1 METLK
6 ILTFVLCI
14 RTLISAPISVPVDN
28 NYQYNPPSYSSHQD
42 YYDDTSAR
50 KPNSYFNRLPP
61 NSNLLQDGSADYSSS
76 DDDYDDQQTDKPVP
90 PSSSNFHYQQQNQQ
104 QQNQQ
109 SPQNHQ
115 TQPSVILNN
124 NFLLSEN
131 HVKKKKKKRR
141 VRRPCIPIQSFGAPV
156 FSNRIRRQAG
166 DQGDGKTLALYG
178 LYHALGGGFPNY
190 GGYYAPNYQSD
201 YNDNVKP
208 QYESTNSKPIF
219 DSNSQYD
226 YQQPGQVQY
235 QSYGGY
241 PCVPVSYGHKPGGG
255 GLFGN
260 RPSGGGLFGN
270 RPLGGGGLLDGVL
283 GGGST
288 GPLGF
293 FGEGGLLDF
302 GGGSNGGLGGLGLGS
317 IGSGLGGIGT
327 GLGSLGGLGGIGSGL
342 PGPLAPA
349 GVYQGTGNYP
359 QTVII
364 NRPPLFGN
372 LPNYNRPQSGE
383 QSDVNGQGPGFW
395 GTVLD
400 KLSEFVSNF
409 LSFVIKDKMKTSQK
423 TRKLQ

>member
-1 METLK
+1 MEALK

-28 NYQYNPPSYSSHQD
+28 NYQYNPPYHSNQD

-61 NSNLLQDGSADYSSS
+61 NSNHLHDSSGDYSSS
-76 DDDYDDQQTDKPVP
+76 DDDYEDHQTDKPVP
-90 PSSSNFHYQQQNQQ
+90 PSSSNFHYQQNQQ
-104 QQNQQ
+104 HQQHQQ

-115 TQPSVILNN
+115 TQPSVVLNN

-141 VRRPCIPIQSFGAPV
+141 VRRPCIPIQSFGSPV
-156 FSNRIRRQAG
+156 FSKRTKRQAY
-166 DQGDGKTLALYG
+166 DQGDGKTLGLYG
-178 LYHALGGGFPNY
+178 LYQALGGGGFPNF
-190 GGYYAPNYQSD
+190 GGSQSDYYAPNYQD
-201 YNDNVKP
+201 NYNDNVKP
-208 QYESTNSKPIF
+208 QYDNSKPIF
-219 DSNSQYD
+219 DTNSQYD
-226 YQQPGQVQY
+226 YQSPGQTQY

-241 PCVPVSYGHKPGGG
+241 PCVPVSYGHKPGNRPQGG

-260 RPSGGGLFGN
+260 RPQ
-270 RPLGGGGLLDGVL
+270 GGGGLLDTAF

-293 FGEGGLLDF
+293 FGQGGLLDF
-302 GGGSNGGLGGLGLGS
+302 GGGSSGLGGIGSGLGS
-317 IGSGLGGIGT
+317 IGSGLGG
-327 GLGSLGGLGGIGSGL
+327 LGGLGGIGSGL
-342 PGPLAPA
+342 PGPLTPA

-372 LPNYNRPQSGE
+372 LPNYNRPQNSGE
-383 QSDVNGQGPGFW
+383 SSDVGGQRPGFW

-400 KLSEFVSNF
+400 KLSEFVSIAGSF
-409 LSFVIKDKMKTSQK
+409 LALEV
-423 TRKLQ
+423 

>member
-1 METLK
+1 M
-6 ILTFVLCI
+6 
-14 RTLISAPISVPVDN
+14 PISVPVDN
-28 NYQYNPPSYSSHQD
+28 NYQYYPPSYNSNPD

-61 NSNLLQDGSADYSSS
+61 NSNQLHDGSADYSSS
-76 DDDYDDQQTDKPVP
+76 DDDYDDHQTDKPVP
-90 PSSSNFHYQQQNQQ
+90 PSSSNFHYQQQQNQQ
-104 QQNQQ
+104 QHQQ

-115 TQPSVILNN
+115 TQPSVVLNN

-131 HVKKKKKKRR
+131 GVKKKKKKRR
-141 VRRPCIPIQSFGAPV
+141 VRRPCIPIQSFGSQL

-178 LYHALGGGFPNY
+178 LYQALGGGFPNY
-190 GGYYAPNYQSD
+190 GGYYAPNYQND

-208 QYESTNSKPIF
+208 QYEGTNSKPIF

-226 YQQPGQVQY
+226 YQNPGQVQY

-241 PCVPVSYGHKPGGG
+241 PCVPVSYGQKPGSGSG

-260 RPSGGGLFGN
+260 RPSGGGGGLFGN
-270 RPLGGGGLLDGVL
+270 RPQEGGGLFDEIFG

-293 FGEGGLLDF
+293 FGQGGLLDF
-302 GGGSNGGLGGLGLGS
+302 GGGSTGLGGLGG
-317 IGSGLGGIGT
+317 GLGGIGS
-327 GLGSLGGLGGIGSGL
+327 GLGGLGGIGSGL

-372 LPNYNRPQSGE
+372 LPNYNRPQNSGE
-383 QSDVNGQGPGFW
+383 SSDVGGQRPGFW

-400 KLSEFVSNF
+400 KLSEFVS
-409 LSFVIKDKMKTSQK
+409 IA
-423 TRKLQ
+423 